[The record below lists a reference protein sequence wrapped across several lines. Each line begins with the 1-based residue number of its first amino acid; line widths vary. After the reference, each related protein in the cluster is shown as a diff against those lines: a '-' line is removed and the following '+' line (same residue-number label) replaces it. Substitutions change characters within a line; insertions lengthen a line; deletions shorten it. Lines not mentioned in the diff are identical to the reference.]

1 MRRLARVL
9 VLFPAVLAGCAKPD
23 AAPPAADTT
32 AAMTAAP
39 AAPAVT
45 LADFAGN
52 WQVVARNEAGDSVT
66 YQLAAGADP
75 ATWSITFP
83 GRDPIPARV
92 VEVAGDSVV
101 VEGGPFESAMRPGV
115 QVETRTVLRLQDG
128 ALVAQ
133 TVARYATTGPDSVA
147 NITARG
153 TRLP

>member
-1 MRRLARVL
+1 MRRLVRVL
-9 VLFPAVLAGCAKPD
+9 VLVPAVLAGCAKPD

-32 AAMTAAP
+32 AAAMP
-39 AAPAVT
+39 AAPTVT

-128 ALVAQ
+128 ALVGQ